1 MTAAEGTSSDSE
13 TSGAS
18 TPSSD
23 VTASAA
29 EVVTEVP
36 QPSTSST
43 DIPSATSQYPV
54 AAQQQDPFDWPSILS
69 DADRTDIVRRGPFQ
83 VAPAFTFP
91 RRQDGRRFHHHYIY
105 RTLINEETIKRSWL
119 VYSRKNNA
127 VYCFCCKLFSS
138 KTYKLVKEGPSDWMN
153 IGALLKP
160 HENNPDHTKHMVTWK
175 ELELRLK
182 KGKTIDQVEMSL
194 IEASQKRWREVLNH
208 LVAIIQSLAETNLA
222 LRGTVDT
229 LYSQNNG
236 KFLKEVELLARFD
249 PVMRQHVSQVESG
262 MNSHATNSGK
272 TIQNELITCISDKM
286 MERMVAEIKLSKYYA
301 IILDC
306 IPHLSHL
313 EQMSV
318 VIRTV
323 KLEETPEIKEHFLGF
338 VVAPESTG
346 LGLSDLILSSLEE
359 LNIPFSDCRGQSY
372 DNGGNMKGKN
382 KGVQARLL
390 VKNPRALYVPCVAH
404 SLNLVVADAAKN
416 SIDATSFF
424 GNVYKIYTLFS
435 AAPQRWA
442 ILKRHV
448 TITASGIRD
457 ALLEVREKATD
468 AITKIEAQ
476 SLAEEVGSFRFQ
488 ICTVVW
494 HDVLSK
500 INTVSK
506 LLQSSAMQLDVAVN
520 LLESTKSHLLSY
532 RNDGFAAAQ
541 ASAKDAYEPVSDA
554 LKRLET
560 TFFNVVV
567 DSAIASLDDRFE
579 TLGQVKSK
587 FGVLPNFPTLDDG
600 ALEKQCEELENTLRS
615 GEEADIDG
623 RELAMEIRNLP
634 QLPTNRMTAFELL
647 DFVHKKELT
656 ELYPNLWI
664 SLWIA
669 CTLPVTVALAERSFS
684 KLKLIKTYL
693 RSSMAQDR
701 LTGLAILGINHE
713 VGRQVSYDDVIH
725 DFALRKSRSTSDR
738 ELVII
743 YIIHTVQYVQAA
755 PRNDL
760 GSLSTRRGVTHVSQY
775 TSDQRNTQNACLF

>member
-1 MTAAEGTSSDSE
+1 MDEVRDRESLQQEGEERDMEEASDNNPGIPDTVEEVEMQGECQPESE
-13 TSGAS
+13 A
-18 TPSSD
+18 P
-23 VTASAA
+23 
-29 EVVTEVP
+29 
-36 QPSTSST
+36 
-43 DIPSATSQYPV
+43 
-54 AAQQQDPFDWPSILS
+54 
-69 DADRTDIVRRGPFQ
+69 RRPRQAVHTRKHQSYKEEITPFQ
-83 VAPAFTFP
+83 A
-91 RRQDGRRFHHHYIY
+91 Q
-105 RTLINEETIKRSWL
+105 L
-119 VYSRKNNA
+119 VS
-127 VYCFCCKLFSS
+127 
-138 KTYKLVKEGPSDWMN
+138 
-153 IGALLKP
+153 
-160 HENNPDHTKHMVTWK
+160 
-175 ELELRLK
+175 
-182 KGKTIDQVEMSL
+182 
-194 IEASQKRWREVLNH
+194 
-208 LVAIIQSLAETNLA
+208 A
-222 LRGTVDT
+222 LREDT
-229 LYSQNNG
+229 QAEDEDVLFAKTLVPTLKRLPPNKKAAVKLQIHQLLY
-236 KFLKEVELLARFD
+236 D
-249 PVMRQHVSQVESG
+249 
-262 MNSHATNSGK
+262 
-272 TIQNELITCISDKM
+272 
-286 MERMVAEIKLSKYYA
+286 AEYSY
-301 IILDC
+301 
-306 IPHLSHL
+306 LSHL

-338 VVAPESTG
+338 LVAPESTG
-346 LGLSDLILSSLEE
+346 LGLSDLILSRLEE

-372 DNGGNMKGKN
+372 DNGANMKGKN

-390 VKNPRALYVPCVAH
+390 VKNPRALYVPCGAH
-404 SLNLVVADAAKN
+404 TLNLVVADAAKN

-424 GNVYKIYTLFS
+424 GNVQKIYTLFS

-442 ILKRHV
+442 ILKQHV
-448 TITASGIRD
+448 TITVKSWSETRWESRVNSIIPLRYQASGIRD
-457 ALLEVREKATD
+457 ALLEAREKATD

-506 LLQSSAMQLDVAVN
+506 LLQSSTMQLDVAVN

-541 ASAKDAYEPVSDA
+541 ASAKDASPDEPVRDA

-567 DSAIASLDDRFE
+567 DSAIASLDDRIE

-587 FGVLPNFPTLDDG
+587 FGVLQNFPTLDDE

-664 SLWIA
+664 SLRIA
-669 CTLPVTVALAERSFS
+669 CTLPVTVASAERSFS

-701 LTGLAILGINHE
+701 LTGLAIISINHE
-713 VGRQVSYDDVIH
+713 VGRQVSYDDVID
-725 DFALRKSRSTSDR
+725 DFAARKSRR
-738 ELVII
+738 
-743 YIIHTVQYVQAA
+743 H
-755 PRNDL
+755 R
-760 GSLSTRRGVTHVSQY
+760 
-775 TSDQRNTQNACLF
+775 F

>member
-1 MTAAEGTSSDSE
+1 
-13 TSGAS
+13 
-18 TPSSD
+18 
-23 VTASAA
+23 
-29 EVVTEVP
+29 
-36 QPSTSST
+36 
-43 DIPSATSQYPV
+43 
-54 AAQQQDPFDWPSILS
+54 
-69 DADRTDIVRRGPFQ
+69 
-83 VAPAFTFP
+83 
-91 RRQDGRRFHHHYIY
+91 
-105 RTLINEETIKRSWL
+105 
-119 VYSRKNNA
+119 
-127 VYCFCCKLFSS
+127 
-138 KTYKLVKEGPSDWMN
+138 
-153 IGALLKP
+153 
-160 HENNPDHTKHMVTWK
+160 
-175 ELELRLK
+175 
-182 KGKTIDQVEMSL
+182 
-194 IEASQKRWREVLNH
+194 
-208 LVAIIQSLAETNLA
+208 
-222 LRGTVDT
+222 
-229 LYSQNNG
+229 
-236 KFLKEVELLARFD
+236 
-249 PVMRQHVSQVESG
+249 
-262 MNSHATNSGK
+262 
-272 TIQNELITCISDKM
+272 M

-306 IPHLSHL
+306 TPDLSHL

-338 VVAPESTG
+338 LVAPESTG
-346 LGLSDLILSSLEE
+346 LGLSDLILSRLEE

-372 DNGGNMKGKN
+372 DNGANMKGKN

-390 VKNPRALYVPCVAH
+390 VKNPRALYVPCGAH
-404 SLNLVVADAAKN
+404 TLNLVVADAAKN

-424 GNVYKIYTLFS
+424 GNVQKIYTLFS

-442 ILKRHV
+442 ILKQHV
-448 TITASGIRD
+448 TITVKSWSETRWESRVNSIIPLRYQASGIRD
-457 ALLEVREKATD
+457 ALLEAREKATD

-506 LLQSSAMQLDVAVN
+506 LLQSSTMQLDVAVN

-541 ASAKDAYEPVSDA
+541 ASAKDACEEMHVETVLKEKRLRSTKTHFTYEAPDEPVRDA

-587 FGVLPNFPTLDDG
+587 FGVLQNFPTLDDE

-664 SLWIA
+664 SLRIA
-669 CTLPVTVALAERSFS
+669 CTLPVTVASAERSFS

-701 LTGLAILGINHE
+701 LTGLAIISINHE
-713 VGRQVSYDDVIH
+713 VGRQVSCDDVID
-725 DFALRKSRSTSDR
+725 DFAARKSRR
-738 ELVII
+738 
-743 YIIHTVQYVQAA
+743 H
-755 PRNDL
+755 R
-760 GSLSTRRGVTHVSQY
+760 
-775 TSDQRNTQNACLF
+775 F

>member
-1 MTAAEGTSSDSE
+1 
-13 TSGAS
+13 
-18 TPSSD
+18 
-23 VTASAA
+23 
-29 EVVTEVP
+29 
-36 QPSTSST
+36 
-43 DIPSATSQYPV
+43 
-54 AAQQQDPFDWPSILS
+54 
-69 DADRTDIVRRGPFQ
+69 
-83 VAPAFTFP
+83 
-91 RRQDGRRFHHHYIY
+91 
-105 RTLINEETIKRSWL
+105 
-119 VYSRKNNA
+119 
-127 VYCFCCKLFSS
+127 
-138 KTYKLVKEGPSDWMN
+138 MN
-153 IGALLKP
+153 IGALLKT
-160 HENNPDHTKHMVTWK
+160 HENNPDHTKHMVTWN

-182 KGKTIDQVEMSL
+182 KGKSIDQVEMSL
-194 IEASQKRWREVLNH
+194 IEASQKRWREVLNR
-208 LVAIIQSLAETNLA
+208 LVAIIQSLAERNLA

-236 KFLKEVELLARFD
+236 NFLKEVELLARFD

-262 MNSHATNSGK
+262 MNSHATYLGK

-286 MERMVAEIKLSKYYA
+286 MERMVAEIKLSKYYV

-306 IPHLSHL
+306 TPDLSHL

-338 VVAPESTG
+338 LVAPESTG

-390 VKNPRALYVPCVAH
+390 VKNPRALYVPCGART
-404 SLNLVVADAAKN
+404 LNLVVADAAKN

-424 GNVYKIYTLFS
+424 GNVHKIYTLFS

-448 TITASGIRD
+448 TITVKSWSETRWESRVNSIIPLRYQASGLRD

-506 LLQSSAMQLDVAVN
+506 LLQSSTMQLDVAVN

-541 ASAKDAYEPVSDA
+541 ASAKDACEEMHVETVLKEKRLRSTKTHFAYEAPDEPVSDA
-554 LKRLET
+554 LKRLDT

-567 DSAIASLDDRFE
+567 DSAIASLDDGFE

-587 FGVLPNFPTLDDG
+587 FGVLQNFPTLDDE

-634 QLPTNRMTAFELL
+634 QLPTNMITAFDLL

-664 SLWIA
+664 SLRIA
-669 CTLPVTVALAERSFS
+669 CTLPVTVESAERSFS
-684 KLKLIKTYL
+684 KLKLMKTYL

-701 LTGLAILGINHE
+701 LTGLAIISINHE

-725 DFALRKSRSTSDR
+725 DFASRKSRR
-738 ELVII
+738 
-743 YIIHTVQYVQAA
+743 
-755 PRNDL
+755 
-760 GSLSTRRGVTHVSQY
+760 
-775 TSDQRNTQNACLF
+775 QRF